1 MAVTRERFEQGLTYD
16 AFKAQMTRNQE
27 RFADRT
33 AATYSS
39 VHLHDLRWA
48 HTSLRRVL
56 VLCITASTWVVVTSF
71 TISRWCAIYAASPW
85 KRFLSRASHKDVGSG
100 YEPMLSLASMEP
112 R

>member
-1 MAVTRERFEQGLTYD
+1 MPADQHG
-16 AFKAQMTRNQE
+16 NQE

-33 AATYSS
+33 AATHSS
-39 VHLHDLRWA
+39 VHLNDLRWA

-71 TISRWCAIYAASPW
+71 TISRWCDIYAESPS